1 MRRLTKMYISNLTY
15 EIIGAAIE
23 VHKELGPGLLEKIYE
38 ACMIHELTLRG
49 INVKS
54 QKDFPVMYK
63 GFELDA
69 QLRFD
74 LLVENCIVIELKSV
88 AQLIPLFDAQAMS
101 YARIMEIPKA
111 ILINFNCNNIFN
123 EGQKTFVNQYYKML
137 PDK

>member
-123 EGQKTFVNQYYKML
+123 EGQ
-137 PDK
+137 